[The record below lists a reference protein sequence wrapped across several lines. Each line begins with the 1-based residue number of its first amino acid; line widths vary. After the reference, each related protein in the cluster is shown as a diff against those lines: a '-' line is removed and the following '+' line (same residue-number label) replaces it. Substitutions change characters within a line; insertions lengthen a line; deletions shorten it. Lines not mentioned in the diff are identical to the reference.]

1 MSAPGARRPRN
12 ERRLS
17 TNPATGRVDV
27 LINNAGIM
35 EQVDL
40 LDRSVSDERIA
51 QEIAV
56 NLTGPILLTRRL
68 LPLLRSGRNPMI
80 VMVTSRLASGNPGA
94 NLFCDQGRTSFLAMA
109 LRRQLHDVGI
119 RVVEVLPS
127 LVDTPTTRSVR
138 QRKMSPETLVGRVLR
153 DIERGR
159 DEILPERVGLLP
171 LLMRL
176 APSYAA
182 RRVAET

>member
-1 MSAPGARRPRN
+1 
-12 ERRLS
+12 
-17 TNPATGRVDV
+17 
-27 LINNAGIM
+27 M